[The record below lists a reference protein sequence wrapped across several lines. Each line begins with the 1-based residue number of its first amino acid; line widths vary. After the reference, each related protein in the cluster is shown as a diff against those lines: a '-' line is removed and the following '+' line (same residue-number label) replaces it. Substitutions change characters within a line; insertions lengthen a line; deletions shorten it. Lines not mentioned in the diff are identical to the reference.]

1 MTGILL
7 DQVERSR
14 RNYVTKATAAG
25 NRTLNKRTGRNERSV
40 IHRLGY
46 NTITATYS
54 QSSDISGL
62 SGSSLNRS
70 FAKQKRDENFA
81 ILKAREEATAKYRK
95 ADYEFLQSLREIESL
110 REIAARKRGS
120 KKRVP
125 EKPVKRGDSLRFFSQ
140 RSKGKVRDKCT
151 ALYRCLGKQKTF
163 ATLTFISDVTD
174 SIGVKLLNKF
184 LTALRDRYGRIHYIY
199 IAERQLLTTNRIH
212 FHLIIN
218 KFLPVR
224 EINALWVLQQYNEG
238 IEYEGISREQVV
250 SWIQYDR
257 ENPKEKS
264 ELQKRLNPFDV
275 EKIRGIHG
283 LSYYLT
289 KYITKGNNSGG
300 FGCSVWHCSRV
311 VSRLFTKTVVSRSTF
326 AAASSYVNCNLD
338 KKTGEIRKNPGKH
351 EKYYSLFYIENKPY
365 FLPDMQKLEFI
376 NFAMTEGMNLGNM
389 LYYDDTGKPIINSN

>member
-1 MTGILL
+1 MSVILI
-7 DQVERSR
+7 DQAERSR

-25 NRTLNKRTGRNERSV
+25 NRTLNKRTQRNERSI

-70 FAKQKRDENFA
+70 FSKQKRDENFA
-81 ILKAREEATAKYRK
+81 ILKEREEIQARYRK

-110 REIAARKRGS
+110 REAATRKRGS
-120 KKRVP
+120 KKQVP
-125 EKPVKRGDSLRFFSQ
+125 ETSYKRGDSLHFFSQ

-151 ALYRCLGKQKTF
+151 ALHRCLGKQKTF
-163 ATLTFISDVTD
+163 ATLTFIGDVSDTV
-174 SIGVKLLNKF
+174 GVKLLNKF

-199 IAERQLLTTNRIH
+199 IAERQLQTTNRIH

-238 IEYEGISREQVV
+238 IQFEGISKAQVEE
-250 SWIQYDR
+250 WIRTDR
-257 ENPKEKS
+257 ENPDRKS
-264 ELQKRLNPFDV
+264 ELQKHLNPFDV

-300 FGCSVWHCSRV
+300 FGCAVWHCSRV

-326 AAASSYVNCNLD
+326 AAASSYVNSNLD
-338 KKTGEIRKNPGKH
+338 KKTGELRKNPGKH

-376 NFAMTEGMNLGNM
+376 NFAMTEGATLQNM
-389 LYYDDTGKPIINSN
+389 LYYDDTGQPIINSN

>member
-1 MTGILL
+1 MTEILL
-7 DQVERSR
+7 DRAERNR
-14 RNYVTKATAAG
+14 RNYIQKATAAG
-25 NRTLNKRTGRNERSV
+25 NRTLNKRTQRNERSI

-70 FAKQKRDENFA
+70 FSKQKRDENFA
-81 ILKAREEATAKYRK
+81 ILKKREESSAKYRQ
-95 ADYEFLQSLREIESL
+95 ADNEFMQSLRETESL
-110 REIAARKRGS
+110 REIATSKRGY
-120 KKRVP
+120 K
-125 EKPVKRGDSLRFFSQ
+125 KPVPKTSFKRGDSLHFFSQ

-151 ALYRCLGKQKTF
+151 ALHRCLGKQKTF
-163 ATLTFISDVTD
+163 ATLTFIADVTD
-174 SIGVKLLNKF
+174 AIAIRILNKF

-199 IAERQLLTTNRIH
+199 IAERQLQTTNRIH

-224 EINALWVLQQYNEG
+224 EINALWVLQQYNAG
-238 IEYEGISREQVV
+238 IEFDGISKQQVEE
-250 SWIQYDR
+250 WIKWDR
-257 ENPKEKS
+257 ENPEKKS
-264 ELQKRLNPFDV
+264 ELQKHLNPFDV
-275 EKIRGIHG
+275 EKIKGIHG

-289 KYITKGNNSGG
+289 KYITKGNNSDG
-300 FGCSVWHCSRV
+300 FGCAVWHCSRV

-326 AAASSYVNCNLD
+326 AAASSYVNCSLD

-365 FLPDMQKLEFI
+365 FLPDMEKLEFI
-376 NFAMTEGMNLGNM
+376 NFAMTEGMNLANM